1 MNAAGLVSDGPV
13 LLEGERESVGTLSD
27 VSRHLVVEAR
37 QSAVRIDGA
46 AKGDALAGPG
56 ADRDADGGDTLGG
69 IAVGAGVVVL
79 DDDGDDLGRAVALDR
94 SGLDVRRA
102 EVAGVGL
109 LLDGEL
115 FLQFGSAACNDLF
128 GLGALF
134 EAEARVEGGDG
145 TADGADGLGGT
156 GRGLRGG
163 LDLVGSA
170 LVKLEGFGSGVGG
183 LVYRSSTGGGT
194 GLGSACPYNEI
205 GYIWKRS
212 RQLP

>member
-1 MNAAGLVSDGPV
+1 MTGCRAQPEGLVSDGPV
-13 LLEGERESVGTLSD
+13 LLEGEREGVGTLSD

-69 IAVGAGVVVL
+69 VAVGAGVVVL

-115 FLQFGSAACNDLF
+115 QVPHNL
-128 GLGALF
+128 
-134 EAEARVEGGDG
+134 
-145 TADGADGLGGT
+145 
-156 GRGLRGG
+156 
-163 LDLVGSA
+163 
-170 LVKLEGFGSGVGG
+170 
-183 LVYRSSTGGGT
+183 
-194 GLGSACPYNEI
+194 
-205 GYIWKRS
+205 
-212 RQLP
+212 

>member
-56 ADRDADGGDTLGG
+56 ADRDADGGDTLRRV
-69 IAVGAGVVVL
+69 AVGAGVVVF
-79 DDDGDDLGRAVALDR
+79 DDDGDDLAGTVALDR
-94 SGLDVRRA
+94 GGLDVRRA

-109 LLDGEL
+109 LLDREL
-115 FLQFGSAACNDLF
+115 VFQFGRTVGNDLF
-128 GLGALF
+128 GLGTLF
-134 EAEARVEGGDG
+134 EAEAGVERGDG
-145 TADGADGLGGT
+145 TADGADGLGST
-156 GRGLRGG
+156 GCGLRRG

-170 LVKLEGFGSGVGG
+170 NT
-183 LVYRSSTGGGT
+183 SSEP
-194 GLGSACPYNEI
+194 L
-205 GYIWKRS
+205 
-212 RQLP
+212 LPS